1 MLCKILLFVV
11 LNMTNGYT
19 FTHRNEIYKD
29 LRKKTN
35 ILTLT
40 VIETLIIVYNNSVT
54 NLVFNSCDCWLSLT
68 Q

>member
-29 LRKKTN
+29 LRKKKHFN
-35 ILTLT
+35 INCYRD
-40 VIETLIIVYNNSVT
+40 VNYNQYN
-54 NLVFNSCDCWLSLT
+54 
-68 Q
+68 

>member
-11 LNMTNGYT
+11 LNMINVYT

-29 LRKKTN
+29 LKKKKN

-40 VIETLIIVYNNSVT
+40 VIETLIRIKSTKFYYIITV
-54 NLVFNSCDCWLSLT
+54 
-68 Q
+68 

>member
-11 LNMTNGYT
+11 LNMINVYT

-29 LRKKTN
+29 LKKKKN

-40 VIETLIIVYNNSVT
+40 VIETLIRINTTKFYYIITV
-54 NLVFNSCDCWLSLT
+54 
-68 Q
+68 